1 MGAVPG
7 RGLAAAQD
15 PSEFARAGTG
25 VGRDRTGDRVPF
37 RVVGGRIVFRDSQGR
52 DGSVELTGT
61 EIIYVGRGL
70 ECAIRT
76 DDAMVSRRHSQIRME
91 NGRFV
96 VEDLGSANGTL
107 VNNNRVQKQALAHND
122 VVQCGSLWIRFF
134 DDGGAG
140 VAASP
145 GAAPVKKGGTMVL
158 EQADRPLASGG
169 AMPGV
174 PPKPVS
180 SAAPVPG
187 PAPGYGAA
195 PAQAPY
201 GGPPAM
207 PAGGGGAP
215 AYGGPPAMP
224 GAGAGPY
231 GGPPAMPGGG
241 GAPGPYG
248 GPPAMPGPAAPG
260 AFGGPPAMPVTSP
273 ARGFGGSAGAA
284 SAAPAL
290 PYGGPPSLPG
300 GGTGAGLPY
309 GGPPSLPGAGPPS
322 MFDRGPAGGAA
333 PGAAPGAPPPA
344 RSKPDSVLV
353 DLGLEA
359 DSGKLSA
366 DLKALRAELD
376 EARGNYERE
385 VADAKRIR
393 AESAGLR
400 DRIEE
405 LKSTIKDREEQ
416 IGAHGR
422 AADEL
427 REEIDE

>member
-1 MGAVPG
+1 M
-7 RGLAAAQD
+7 
-15 PSEFARAGTG
+15 
-25 VGRDRTGDRVPF
+25 
-37 RVVGGRIVFRDSQGR
+37 GGRIVFRDSQGR

-61 EIIYVGRGL
+61 EITDVGRGL
-70 ECAIRT
+70 ECAIPAPTTRWCRAGT
-76 DDAMVSRRHSQIRME
+76 RRSGWE

-169 AMPGV
+169 ATPGV

-273 ARGFGGSAGAA
+273 GPGLRWSAGRPRPRPRCRMAAHRRCRGAPAPACRTVAHRPCRGLACQHVRSRPGRGRRAGRRAGRAPTGAQQARLGPGRPRARGRQRQAQRRPQG
-284 SAAPAL
+284 
-290 PYGGPPSLPG
+290 
-300 GGTGAGLPY
+300 
-309 GGPPSLPGAGPPS
+309 
-322 MFDRGPAGGAA
+322 A
-333 PGAAPGAPPPA
+333 PGRARRGSWQLRARGRRCQADSRRVGRPA
-344 RSKPDSVLV
+344 RPD
-353 DLGLEA
+353 
-359 DSGKLSA
+359 
-366 DLKALRAELD
+366 
-376 EARGNYERE
+376 
-385 VADAKRIR
+385 
-393 AESAGLR
+393 
-400 DRIEE
+400 
-405 LKSTIKDREEQ
+405 
-416 IGAHGR
+416 
-422 AADEL
+422 
-427 REEIDE
+427 